1 MSKHYDYIA
10 IGGGSGGIAS
20 MNRAAMYGQKCALIE
35 AKALGGTCVNVGC
48 VPKKVMW
55 HAAQISEAI
64 RAYGPD
70 YGFDTTIN
78 RFDWKTLIASRTAY
92 IDRIHQSYDRVLGN
106 NKVDVIKGFA
116 RFVDAHTVEVDGEI
130 YTADHILIATGGR
143 PVIPAIPGAEYG
155 MTSDGFFELEDLPKR
170 VAVVGAG
177 YIAVELAGVLNG
189 LGSEAHLF
197 VRKHAPLRSFDPLIV
212 ETLVEVMNTEGPTLH
227 TESVPKEVV
236 KNADGSL
243 TLKLENGKEQTVDA
257 LIWAIGREP
266 MTDNLNIEA
275 AGVELN
281 EKGYIKVDKYQN
293 TNVAGVY
300 AVGDNTGAVELTP
313 VAVAAGRRLSERLFN
328 NKPDE
333 HLDYSNIPTVVF
345 SHPPIGTVGLTEPE
359 AIEKYGVDQV
369 KCYKSSFT
377 AMYTAVTSHRQPCRM
392 KLVCVGTDEKIV
404 GIHGIGFGMDEILQG
419 FAVALKMGATKKDF
433 DNTVAIH
440 PTAAEEFVT
449 MR

>member
-1 MSKHYDYIA
+1 
-10 IGGGSGGIAS
+10 
-20 MNRAAMYGQKCALIE
+20 
-35 AKALGGTCVNVGC
+35 
-48 VPKKVMW
+48 MW

-155 MTSDGFFELEDLPKR
+155 MTSDGFFELEALPKR

-243 TLKLENGKEQTVDA
+243 TLKLENGKQHTVDA

-275 AGVELN
+275 TGVELN
-281 EKGYIKVDKYQN
+281 EKATSKSINIK
-293 TNVAGVY
+293 
-300 AVGDNTGAVELTP
+300 
-313 VAVAAGRRLSERLFN
+313 
-328 NKPDE
+328 
-333 HLDYSNIPTVVF
+333 IPMLLACM
-345 SHPPIGTVGLTEPE
+345 P
-359 AIEKYGVDQV
+359 
-369 KCYKSSFT
+369 
-377 AMYTAVTSHRQPCRM
+377 
-392 KLVCVGTDEKIV
+392 
-404 GIHGIGFGMDEILQG
+404 
-419 FAVALKMGATKKDF
+419 
-433 DNTVAIH
+433 
-440 PTAAEEFVT
+440 
-449 MR
+449 